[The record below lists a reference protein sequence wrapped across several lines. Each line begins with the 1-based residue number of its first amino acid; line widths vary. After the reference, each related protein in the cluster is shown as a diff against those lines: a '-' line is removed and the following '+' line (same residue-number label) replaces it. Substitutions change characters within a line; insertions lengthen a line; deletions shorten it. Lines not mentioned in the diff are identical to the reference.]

1 MIPFEVDDMVVW
13 TEKGKKEWPNYAGVD
28 RLEVD
33 DLDEADRSLD
43 IRVRFELKG
52 ESHTLWI
59 NHDMIT
65 HASADKDDDA
75 ETSNLTMYEKV
86 FGLTPS
92 THKCPHNKCS
102 TCPAKKYRKPSGG
115 CEPEKWWKSEY
126 TGEFSVSAVT
136 KRPDVNPER
145 KKTTLTGLA
154 GLCEEY
160 NASDYDGLTYIRD
173 QKLCTTPEQKNKL
186 EKLLMLND
194 LLYTFNSENYSEASY
209 RAQYTQLL
217 KELGVSLDKDGNA
230 YVKEKKKGEEQ

>member
-1 MIPFEVDDMVVW
+1 MIPFEVGDIVVW
-13 TEKGKKEWPNYAGVD
+13 TEKGKKEWPNYADVN

-33 DLDEADRSLD
+33 ELDEADRSLD
-43 IRVRFELKG
+43 IRVKFERNG
-52 ESHTLWI
+52 EHHTLWI

-65 HASADKDDDA
+65 NAPADKECP
-75 ETSNLTMYEKV
+75 ETSNLAMYERV

-92 THKCPHNKCS
+92 THKCPHNKCG
-102 TCPAKKYRKPSGG
+102 TCPAKKYKKPSGG
-115 CEPEKWWKSEY
+115 CEPEKWWRSEY
-126 TGEFSVSAVT
+126 KGEFSASAVT

-145 KKTTLTGLA
+145 KKTTRTGLA

-173 QKLCTTPEQKNKL
+173 QGLCTTPEQKNKL

-230 YVKEKKKGEEQ
+230 YVKEKKEEK